1 MFSSKFMY
9 LGLCSTLLV
18 ASCKTGEDVE
28 PEENEF
34 ISTVQLEVT
43 EGMNTQKFTWKDL
56 DGEGG
61 NAPVIQKVTLAPGK
75 TYSMKVSFLNETVSP
90 VEDITKEVKE
100 EADEHLVVFTVSP
113 AGLVS
118 VNVTDRDAKNLP
130 IGIESRV
137 TTTTAGSGEL
147 RVVLRHQ
154 PPVNGVATKDGTA
167 TPGSTDVD
175 VVFPIEIK

>member
-9 LGLCSTLLV
+9 LGLFSTLLV
-18 ASCKTGEDVE
+18 VSCKSGEDVE

-34 ISTVQLEVT
+34 ISTVQLELT
-43 EGMNTQKFTWKDL
+43 EGMNTQKFSWKDL

-61 NAPVIQKVTLAPGK
+61 NAPTVEKVTLATGK
-75 TYSMKVSFLNETVSP
+75 SYTMRISFLNETVMP
-90 VEDITKEVKE
+90 VEDITEEIEE

-130 IGIESRV
+130 IGLESRV

-175 VVFPIEIK
+175 VVFPIEVK

>member
-1 MFSSKFMY
+1 MY
-9 LGLCSTLLV
+9 VSVIAALFVS
-18 ASCKTGEDVE
+18 SCKSGDVE

-34 ISTVQLEVT
+34 ISTVELTLT
-43 EGMNTQKFTWKDL
+43 EGTSVQKFSWKDL

-75 TYSMKVSFLNETVSP
+75 TYEMKVSFLNETVSP
-90 VEDITKEVKE
+90 IDDITKEVKE

-113 AGLVS
+113 AGLVQ

-130 IGIESRV
+130 IGLESRL
-137 TTTTAGSGEL
+137 TTTTAGMGEF

-154 PPVNGVATKDGTA
+154 PPVNGVATKDGSA